1 MMTDLSTP
9 VAAVPSLQR
18 KFEGRA
24 LRSLVL
30 TTLVWAG
37 ALLASVPL
45 ISVLYMLIT
54 RGGARLSL
62 EVFTELPP
70 TGFETGGGFGNAM
83 AGTFVM
89 VGIAAAIAVPVGIM
103 AAVFLAEL
111 GPHSRLANAARFAA
125 KMLTGLPSILAGVF
139 AYALVVM
146 TTGTMHV
153 LMSHFF
159 LVCRTYIF
167 NGCFENNTL
176 TGPRMIAIH
185 DYFPICNIRYCI

>member
-1 MMTDLSTP
+1 MTNLTSP
-9 VAAVPSLQR
+9 IKAMPSLQR

-103 AAVFLAEL
+103 AAIFLAEL
-111 GPHSRLANAARFAA
+111 GPDSKLANAARFAA
-125 KMLTGLPSILAGVF
+125 KMLTGLPSILAGI
-139 AYALVVM
+139 
-146 TTGTMHV
+146 TT
-153 LMSHFF
+153 
-159 LVCRTYIF
+159 
-167 NGCFENNTL
+167 
-176 TGPRMIAIH
+176 
-185 DYFPICNIRYCI
+185 

>member
-1 MMTDLSTP
+1 MTDITSST
-9 VAAVPSLQR
+9 AALPSLQR

-30 TTLVWAG
+30 TTLVWGG

-83 AGTFVM
+83 AGTYDM
-89 VGIAAAIAVPVGIM
+89 V
-103 AAVFLAEL
+103 
-111 GPHSRLANAARFAA
+111 
-125 KMLTGLPSILAGVF
+125 SIPPD
-139 AYALVVM
+139 
-146 TTGTMHV
+146 
-153 LMSHFF
+153 
-159 LVCRTYIF
+159 R
-167 NGCFENNTL
+167 
-176 TGPRMIAIH
+176 
-185 DYFPICNIRYCI
+185 